1 MIEQALQVFKLPY
14 EVTEIQENDNYILY
28 RLKALNSSATLT
40 RLRTRLDD
48 IKGYID
54 RDVSIVLEHGVC
66 LRVEKES
73 QRTYLYTQYGG
84 YVFDDPTKELPYMV
98 GLTAN
103 ECIVEDLTKSPH
115 LLVAGT
121 TGSGKSNFLHTLITS
136 LICCDSAPYMFLIDC
151 KKVEFSVYEKHA
163 QVVSEVSEVINLLEY
178 IVREM
183 DDRYDRMQ
191 QAGVNNF
198 KDFKR
203 LYPDERYHV
212 IVVDELADLISTK
225 QAKNTIVPLL
235 LRIAQIGRA
244 GGFHLV
250 LATQR
255 PDHSVINGTLKGNIP
270 TRICFNVAS
279 RIDSQ
284 IVLDKAGAEHL
295 TGNGDGLYLRN
306 GARDLTR
313 FQATYIPMDYIKSI
327 MDK

>member
-1 MIEQALQVFKLPY
+1 MIEQALQIFNLPY
-14 EVTEIQENDNYILY
+14 EVESIQDSPNYTLY
-28 RLKALNSSATLT
+28 GLRATGAGATLS
-40 RLRTRLDD
+40 RLRSRLND
-48 IKGYID
+48 IKNYTKSDI
-54 RDVSIVLEHGVC
+54 SIIEDKGIY
-66 LRVEKES
+66 LRVEKS
-73 QRTYLYTQYGG
+73 HVTYLYTQYNG
-84 YVFDDPTKELPYMV
+84 YLDDSMELPYMV

-136 LICCDSAPYMFLIDC
+136 IICCNNAPYTYLIDC

-163 QVVSEVSEVINLLEY
+163 TVVSDVSEVINLLEY
-178 IVREM
+178 IVSEM
-183 DDRYDRMQ
+183 DARYDKMQ
-191 QAGVNNF
+191 KAGVNNF
-198 KDFKR
+198 KDFKK
-203 LYPDERYHV
+203 LYPDEHYHV

-270 TRICFNVAS
+270 TRICFNCAS

-284 IVLDKAGAEHL
+284 IVLDKAGAELL
-295 TGNGDGLYLRN
+295 TGNGDGLYLKN

-313 FQATYIPMDYIKSI
+313 FQATYIPMDYVKSV
-327 MDK
+327 MDN

>member
-1 MIEQALQVFKLPY
+1 MIEQALQIFNLPY
-14 EVTEIQENDNYILY
+14 EVESIQDSPNYTLY
-28 RLKALNSSATLT
+28 GLRATGAGATLS
-40 RLRTRLDD
+40 RLRSRLND
-48 IKGYID
+48 IKNYTKSDI
-54 RDVSIVLEHGVC
+54 SIIEDKGIY
-66 LRVEKES
+66 LRVEKS
-73 QRTYLYTQYGG
+73 HVTYLYTQYNG
-84 YVFDDPTKELPYMV
+84 YLDDSMELPYMV

-136 LICCDSAPYMFLIDC
+136 LICCDSAPYMYLIDC
-151 KKVEFSVYEKHA
+151 KKVEFSVYKSAA
-163 QVVSEVSEVINLLEY
+163 QVVSDVPEVVNLLDF
-178 IVREM
+178 IVNEM
-183 DDRYDRMQ
+183 DARYEMMQ
-191 QAGVNNF
+191 RAGVNNF
-198 KDFKR
+198 KDFKK
-203 LYPDERYHV
+203 LYPDEKYHV

-225 QAKNTIVPLL
+225 EAKNTIVPLL

-270 TRICFNVAS
+270 TRICFNCAS

-284 IVLDKAGAEHL
+284 IVLDKAGAELL
-295 TGNGDGLYLRN
+295 TGNGDGLYLKN

-313 FQATYIPMDYIKSI
+313 FQATYIPMDYVKSI
-327 MDK
+327 MDN

>member
-1 MIEQALQVFKLPY
+1 MIEQALQVFNLPY

-28 RLKALNSSATLT
+28 RLKALNGSATLT

-54 RDVSIVLEHGVC
+54 KDVSIVQDHGIC

-73 QRTYLYTQYGG
+73 QKTFLYTQYNG
-84 YVFDDPTKELPYMV
+84 YLDDSMELPYMV

-121 TGSGKSNFLHTLITS
+121 TGSGKSNYLHTLITS
-136 LICCDSAPYMFLIDC
+136 LICCDNAPYMYLIDC
-151 KKVEFSVYEKHA
+151 KKVEFSVYGKHA
-163 QVVSEVSEVINLLEY
+163 QVVSEVSEVVNLLEY
-178 IVREM
+178 IVSEM
-183 DDRYDRMQ
+183 DDRYARMQ

-198 KDFKR
+198 KDFKK
-203 LYPDERYHV
+203 LYPSERYHV

-225 QAKNTIVPLL
+225 EARKTIIPML

-270 TRICFNVAS
+270 TRICFNCAS

-284 IVLDKAGAEHL
+284 IVLDRAGAEHL
-295 TGNGDGLYLRN
+295 TGNGDGLYLKN
-306 GARDLTR
+306 GSRDLTR

>member
-1 MIEQALQVFKLPY
+1 MIEQALQVFNLPY
-14 EVTEIQENDNYILY
+14 EVESIQECPDYTMYGL
-28 RLKALNSSATLT
+28 RATGAGATLNRLNT
-40 RLRTRLDD
+40 RLND
-48 IKGYID
+48 IKSYTKSDI
-54 RDVSIVLEHGVC
+54 SIVLNKGIY
-66 LRVEKES
+66 LRVEKPHT
-73 QRTYLYTQYGG
+73 TYSYTQYGG

-103 ECIVEDLTKSPH
+103 ECIVEDLTKAPH

-136 LICCDSAPYMFLIDC
+136 IMCCNNAPYTYLVDC
-151 KKVEFSVYEKHA
+151 KKVEFSIYKKHA
-163 QVVSEVSEVINLLEY
+163 MVVSEVSEVINLLEY
-178 IVREM
+178 IVSEM
-183 DDRYDRMQ
+183 DKRYERMQ

-198 KDFKR
+198 KDFKK

-225 QAKNTIVPLL
+225 EARKSIIPML

-270 TRICFNVAS
+270 TRICFNCAS

-284 IVLDKAGAEHL
+284 IVLDRAGAEHL
-295 TGNGDGLYLRN
+295 TGNGDGLYLKN
-306 GARDLTR
+306 GSRDLTR